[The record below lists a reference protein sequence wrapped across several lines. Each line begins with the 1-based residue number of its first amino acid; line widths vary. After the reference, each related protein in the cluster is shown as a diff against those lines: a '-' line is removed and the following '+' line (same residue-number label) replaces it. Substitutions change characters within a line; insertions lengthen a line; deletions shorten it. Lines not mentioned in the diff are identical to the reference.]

1 MRTIIQPQSTE
12 RNVAGVAS
20 ICDSYGLQVD
30 STVLRSRVQVPRSF
44 TGVKLELT
52 PSAEFEATDQR
63 KNLTLSALA
72 CKVLCFRRSL
82 FQILGIAL
90 ALQVFATDS
99 PLLTAPS
106 SFESVW
112 LWKIDTPNRQIYIA
126 GDWHDHFL
134 LPNEK
139 LSHKLAYKAYDS
151 SSRVLTES
159 VSVKRL
165 VGDKLESR
173 LTPKTWDVLSK
184 AINQSVTIKQ
194 KKMSNLSDAQRA
206 LPTEN
211 VVDFVNRMPDIHLF
225 ETLYQ
230 ILLPVPEKQPLQG
243 RVEAGFLKEI
253 VSKERKNNTAKQASI
268 ERSDEGYRAWSENC
282 NQASDTEALILEI
295 LDLTGNKSSESM
307 RSVEEF
313 LTEFRKNTGTTENIS
328 SSYRKIPLESYT
340 QRCAVKS
347 RNSLW
352 MKKIKEELRSNE
364 NIQPL
369 MVVAG
374 IGHVVGEFGL
384 LSLLC
389 KEGYCKAERVTQL
402 N

>member
-1 MRTIIQPQSTE
+1 
-12 RNVAGVAS
+12 
-20 ICDSYGLQVD
+20 
-30 STVLRSRVQVPRSF
+30 
-44 TGVKLELT
+44 
-52 PSAEFEATDQR
+52 
-63 KNLTLSALA
+63 
-72 CKVLCFRRSL
+72 
-82 FQILGIAL
+82 
-90 ALQVFATDS
+90 
-99 PLLTAPS
+99 
-106 SFESVW
+106 
-112 LWKIDTPNRQIYIA
+112 
-126 GDWHDHFL
+126 
-134 LPNEK
+134 
-139 LSHKLAYKAYDS
+139 
-151 SSRVLTES
+151 
-159 VSVKRL
+159 
-165 VGDKLESR
+165 
-173 LTPKTWDVLSK
+173 
-184 AINQSVTIKQ
+184 
-194 KKMSNLSDAQRA
+194 MSNLSDAQRA

-225 ETLYQ
+225 ETVYQ
-230 ILLPVPEKQPLQG
+230 ILLPVSEKQPLQG

-282 NQASDTEALILEI
+282 SQAGDTEALILEI
-295 LDLTGNKSSESM
+295 LDLTGNKSSESI

-313 LTEFRKNTGTTENIS
+313 LTEFRKNTSTTKNIS
-328 SSYRKIPLESYT
+328 SSYRKLPLESYT

-347 RNSLW
+347 RNLLW

-364 NIQPL
+364 NTQPL